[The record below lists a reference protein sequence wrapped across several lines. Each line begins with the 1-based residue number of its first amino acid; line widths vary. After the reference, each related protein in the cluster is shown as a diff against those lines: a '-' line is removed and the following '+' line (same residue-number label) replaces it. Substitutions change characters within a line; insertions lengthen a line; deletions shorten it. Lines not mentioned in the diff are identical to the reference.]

1 MIANVLNAILGLWLV
16 YVAVLDPA
24 WNANSWKLVLAGA
37 VVIALAFWARA
48 SDYRKWQSSVDV
60 VLGVLLL
67 VLAALHA
74 TGVAPP
80 LLVFWGTF
88 WPGVLVAVF
97 ALWAALYRPRT
108 PGARPG

>member
-24 WNANSWKLVLAGA
+24 WNASSWKLALAGV

-48 SDYRKWQSSVDV
+48 SDYRKWQSGVDA
-60 VLGVLLL
+60 VLGGLLL

-74 TGVAPP
+74 TGAAPA

-97 ALWAALYRPRT
+97 ALWAALYRPRK